1 MIVSLQKVEQCE
13 QNKKKRLTAGS
24 RNKNSIWKQD
34 SSSTPSTTKRQGE
47 TTKQTLKNK
56 KNDKEA

>member
-13 QNKKKRLTAGS
+13 LNKMKRLTANS

-34 SSSTPSTTKRQGE
+34 SSSTPSTTKR
-47 TTKQTLKNK
+47 
-56 KNDKEA
+56 